1 MSTMPQTTQNK
12 VLPVNSSGN
21 LAAIVNPS
29 QIRELSQKHDKVLQ
43 IASLLHTSLN
53 VEEVVAQFSE
63 EISGLFQH
71 DNLSYVN
78 EKLDINVVFGES
90 ARHSCTYELSINDQH
105 LGLIS
110 LTRNK
115 KFTDNEIQLLEQLI
129 CALHYPLRNA
139 ILYTNA
145 LNSAHKDPLTGIG
158 NRAAMNAAIHR
169 QIELASRHNRS
180 LGVIIM
186 DVDHFKSINDTYG
199 HAAGDC
205 CLQSLVKCAEKS
217 VRISDLLFRYGGEEF
232 LIVLPETDEA
242 GVLRLAKRIRRRVE
256 RLETTYQGQIIKM
269 TVSLGIT
276 TLRESDDEK
285 ILFNR
290 VDEALYKAKQE
301 GRNCI
306 RIAADSNK

>member
-21 LAAIVNPS
+21 LAAIINPT

-43 IASLLHTSLN
+43 IATLLHTSLN
-53 VEEVVAQFSE
+53 VEEIIAQFSE
-63 EISGLFQH
+63 EIRDVIHH

-78 EKLDINVVFGES
+78 EKMDINLVIGPT
-90 ARHSCTYELSINDQH
+90 ARHSCTYELSINEQY
-105 LGLIS
+105 LGLLS
-110 LTRNK
+110 FTREK
-115 KFTDNEIQLLEQLI
+115 IFADSEIEQLEQLI

-139 ILYTNA
+139 VLYTVA
-145 LNSAHKDPLTGIG
+145 INSAHKDPLTGIG
-158 NRAAMNAAIHR
+158 NRAAMNTALYR
-169 QIELASRHNRS
+169 EIELASRHNRS
-180 LGVIIM
+180 LGIILV

-199 HAAGDC
+199 HAAGDY
-205 CLQSLVKCAEKS
+205 CLQTLVECAENS

-256 RLETTYQGQIIKM
+256 RLETTYQNQLIRM
-269 TVSLGIT
+269 TISLGIT

-285 ILFNR
+285 TLFTR
-290 VDEALYKAKQE
+290 VDEALYKAKQD

-306 RIAADSNK
+306 RIAS